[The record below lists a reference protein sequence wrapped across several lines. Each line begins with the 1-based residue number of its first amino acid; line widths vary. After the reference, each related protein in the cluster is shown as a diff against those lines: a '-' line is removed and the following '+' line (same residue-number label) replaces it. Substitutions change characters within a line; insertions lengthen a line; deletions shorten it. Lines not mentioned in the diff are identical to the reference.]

1 MMSNLSPSRP
11 SAPRRR
17 ADAVRSSAAIL
28 DAARRVWS
36 ARPEARLEEIAA
48 AAGVTRQT
56 VYAHYASRELLLG
69 AVSARARAEAIA
81 ALDVAA
87 LDEGPPAAALV
98 RLLRASWQT
107 FARYPFLR
115 PSTMTPVG
123 VQGAH
128 ERHEPINERL
138 ERVIGRGQDTG
149 AFDRRLSP
157 TWLLAAMVGLVHA
170 AHEEV
175 AAGRMTVEDAAV
187 ALEHSILRVFSAD
200 GAPAADAGG

>member
-1 MMSNLSPSRP
+1 MSNLSSSRP
-11 SAPRRR
+11 SARRRR
-17 ADAVRSSAAIL
+17 ADGLHSRAAIL

-69 AVSARARAEAIA
+69 AISERARAEAIA
-81 ALDVAA
+81 ALDAAA
-87 LDEGPPAAALV
+87 LDDDPPAAALA

-115 PSTMTPVG
+115 RSATTPVS
-123 VQGAH
+123 VQEAH
-128 ERHEPINERL
+128 ESHEPINERL
-138 ERVIGRGQDTG
+138 ERLIGRGQNMGD
-149 AFDRRLSP
+149 FERRLSP
-157 TWLLAAMVGLVHA
+157 TWLLAAMVGLLQA

-175 AAGRMTVEDAAV
+175 SAGRMTAEDAAA
-187 ALEHSILRVFSAD
+187 ALEHSILRVFRAD
-200 GAPAADAGG
+200 GAPAADADA